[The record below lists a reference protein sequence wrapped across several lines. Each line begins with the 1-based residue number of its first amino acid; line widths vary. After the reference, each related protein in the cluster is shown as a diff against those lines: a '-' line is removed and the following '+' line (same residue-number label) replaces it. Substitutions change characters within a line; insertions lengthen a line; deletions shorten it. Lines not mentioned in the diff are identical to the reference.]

1 MAENENDSVPAETVA
16 AHEEQA
22 RRTAQDAV
30 AHDSGSDPTPQ
41 AQADAT
47 GRLTPKLSKPQG
59 DGDPGD
65 ERADSEDDG
74 AGDPM
79 RDERVGE

>member
-1 MAENENDSVPAETVA
+1 MVNDREPSAVQ
-16 AHEEQA
+16 EQDLP
-22 RRTAQDAV
+22 T
-30 AHDSGSDPTPQ
+30 HDSGIEQ
-41 AQADAT
+41 T
-47 GRLTPKLSKPQG
+47 GRLTPKSDGGSNESLPQDDASPQG